1 MFLIILTF
9 ISAIS
14 ISLIAAGY
22 SIIGLA
28 TLFAGAAT
36 PIIAMGSALEVGKLV
51 AASWLYHNWR
61 RNIPKS
67 LKAYLFTSIIVLI
80 FITSVGIFGFL
91 SKAHLDQVKP
101 TAGNTEQIALIDKKI
116 KQEEKI
122 IERAE
127 KTLAQ
132 LDKALDVYI
141 DKEYVSR
148 GLKER
153 NKQKEERDLLNKSID
168 ESMAKIADLNNSKSS
183 INIEQLKL
191 EADVGPLKYVAELIY
206 GDNAKDHFDSAVR
219 IIILI
224 LIFVFDPLAV
234 LLLIASQYTF
244 NWAREQKGGGSLPP
258 KSDPDN
264 SPTSPTPGYT
274 DEEWDQAHRENYEF
288 DRAKVI
294 DANEPPEIVEP
305 EEPKEKEK
313 TTSELLMEGFKEEQE
328 QRAIEEQ
335 NEEWA
340 DMYAQADNTLP
351 KDSVAE
357 QIEDETLKE
366 LSNLDKWNE
375 WVEKANEEA
384 EKNPEEPKKEL
395 PDTKNRIFYSA
406 EVEDQK
412 KTPEGINYMKK
423 EGNKQVR
430 KTSTPKS

>member
-1 MFLIILTF
+1 MFLTLVTF

-22 SIIGLA
+22 SILGLA
-28 TLFAGAAT
+28 TLFAGAYV

-67 LKAYLFTSIIVLI
+67 LKAYLFTSIIILI
-80 FITSVGIFGFL
+80 FITSIGIFGFL

-101 TAGNTEQIALIDKKI
+101 TAGNTEQIELIDKKI
-116 KQEEKI
+116 RQEEKI

-127 KTLAQ
+127 KTLNQ

-168 ESMAKIADLNNSKSS
+168 EAMEKIANLNNSKSS

-234 LLLIASQYTF
+234 LLLIAA
-244 NWAREQKGGGSLPP
+244 NISLNQWRD
-258 KSDPDN
+258 KR
-264 SPTSPTPGYT
+264 
-274 DEEWDQAHRENYEF
+274 DE
-288 DRAKVI
+288 
-294 DANEPPEIVEP
+294 
-305 EEPKEKEK
+305 
-313 TTSELLMEGFKEEQE
+313 
-328 QRAIEEQ
+328 
-335 NEEWA
+335 
-340 DMYAQADNTLP
+340 
-351 KDSVAE
+351 
-357 QIEDETLKE
+357 
-366 LSNLDKWNE
+366 
-375 WVEKANEEA
+375 
-384 EKNPEEPKKEL
+384 
-395 PDTKNRIFYSA
+395 
-406 EVEDQK
+406 K
-412 KTPEGINYMKK
+412 KTDTMERALRRIEVLENRNKRLKIYKDLTK
-423 EGNKQVR
+423 EFGDNPDEIKLKLNQIYDWNND
-430 KTSTPKS
+430 KN

>member
-1 MFLIILTF
+1 MFLTLITF

-22 SIIGLA
+22 SILGLA
-28 TLFAGAAT
+28 TLFAGAYV

-61 RNIPKS
+61 RSIPKS
-67 LKAYLFTSIIVLI
+67 LKIYLFSSIIILI
-80 FITSVGIFGFL
+80 FITSIGIFGFL

-101 TAGNTEQIALIDKKI
+101 TAGNTEQIELIDKKI

-168 ESMAKIADLNNSKSS
+168 EAMAKIADLNNSKSS

-234 LLLIASQYTF
+234 LLLIAA
-244 NWAREQKGGGSLPP
+244 NISLNQWRD
-258 KSDPDN
+258 KRDEAK
-264 SPTSPTPGYT
+264 T
-274 DEEWDQAHRENYEF
+274 DTM
-288 DRAKVI
+288 DRALKRIEVLENRNRRLKI
-294 DANEPPEIVEP
+294 YKDLTKEFGDNPDEI
-305 EEPKEKEK
+305 KLKL
-313 TTSELLMEGFKEEQE
+313 S
-328 QRAIEEQ
+328 
-335 NEEWA
+335 
-340 DMYAQADNTLP
+340 
-351 KDSVAE
+351 
-357 QIEDETLKE
+357 QIYDW
-366 LSNLDKWNE
+366 NNDKN
-375 WVEKANEEA
+375 
-384 EKNPEEPKKEL
+384 
-395 PDTKNRIFYSA
+395 
-406 EVEDQK
+406 
-412 KTPEGINYMKK
+412 
-423 EGNKQVR
+423 
-430 KTSTPKS
+430 

>member
-1 MFLIILTF
+1 MFLTLITF

-22 SIIGLA
+22 SILGLA
-28 TLFAGAAT
+28 TLFAGAYV

-168 ESMAKIADLNNSKSS
+168 EAMAKIADLNNSKSS

-234 LLLIASQYTF
+234 LLLIAANISLRQWRDKRNEKQKIKDEEEKENKKQKDWQKEAINAKIRAKTYRDKQKIYKDFF
-244 NWAREQKGGGSLPP
+244 NKLGKRELTNRDYEDFFNNMGSEEL
-258 KSDPDN
+258 KNLGLDPDEIRLKL
-264 SPTSPTPGYT
+264 
-274 DEEWDQAHRENYEF
+274 DQIMEWND
-288 DRAKVI
+288 
-294 DANEPPEIVEP
+294 P
-305 EEPKEKEK
+305 
-313 TTSELLMEGFKEEQE
+313 
-328 QRAIEEQ
+328 
-335 NEEWA
+335 
-340 DMYAQADNTLP
+340 NT
-351 KDSVAE
+351 
-357 QIEDETLKE
+357 
-366 LSNLDKWNE
+366 N
-375 WVEKANEEA
+375 
-384 EKNPEEPKKEL
+384 
-395 PDTKNRIFYSA
+395 
-406 EVEDQK
+406 
-412 KTPEGINYMKK
+412 
-423 EGNKQVR
+423 NK
-430 KTSTPKS
+430 